1 MKILS
6 KKLIFPYETP
16 QTHNCEHPNPRTR
29 KLFHFDFTSFM
40 ISFYRCHGESY
51 KERWLTGDSTVSVCP
66 VTYNWRKPCVCVP
79 TWHRRCQLGSK
90 RLRMCEEGPFPLFAA
105 LCISTKFS
113 AKGLTYKGASNN
125 LWEMGNSQYLL
136 ILFFCDFV
144 EVLSYTKTSSRFL
157 RLMSSKWLS

>member
-1 MKILS
+1 MKHHRHTTVNTQTLGQGNCSILIS
-6 KKLIFPYETP
+6 WALW
-16 QTHNCEHPNPRTR
+16 
-29 KLFHFDFTSFM
+29 FHFIDDAMEKVT
-40 ISFYRCHGESY
+40 
-51 KERWLTGDSTVSVCP
+51 KKGDLQETVIVSVCP

-90 RLRMCEEGPFPLFAA
+90 RLRMCEEDNANRGPFPLFAA

-144 EVLSYTKTSSRFL
+144 EVLSYTKTLSRFL